1 MTSLNRTSSWVIC
14 ERDTGRAVYETYSS
28 ELVERINRE
37 RYIAVPVL
45 EYLQSLNRQ
54 IMGH

>member
-14 ERDTGRAVYETYSS
+14 ERDTGRAVYETYSP
-28 ELVERINRE
+28 ELAERINRE

-45 EYLQSLNRQ
+45 EYLQSLNRR

>member
-1 MTSLNRTSSWVIC
+1 MTSLNRTASWVIC
-14 ERDTGRAVYETYSS
+14 ERDTGRTVYETYSP
-28 ELVERINRE
+28 ELVARINRE